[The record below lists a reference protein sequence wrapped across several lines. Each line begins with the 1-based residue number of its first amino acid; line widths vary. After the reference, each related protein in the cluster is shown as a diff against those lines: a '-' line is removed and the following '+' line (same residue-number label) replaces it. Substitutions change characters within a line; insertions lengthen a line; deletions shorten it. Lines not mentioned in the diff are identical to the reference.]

1 MDIPV
6 YLFAGFLDGGKTTFI
21 NGILQDGFASQD
33 RTLLICCEEGTEEY
47 DPKVLRNVTVVNV
60 EAEKDLTRDF
70 LKRCEKKH
78 RPKQVLIE
86 FNGMWSLQK
95 LYQDAL
101 PNNWVLYQIMTTI
114 EAATFDMYAKN
125 LGQLMMEKIT
135 NADMI
140 VFNRCDEALRASL
153 RQRNLRM
160 VNRRASIYL
169 ENTDGTSED
178 YADET
183 VCPFDLTQDVI
194 VVPDD
199 DFGVW
204 YVDVME
210 HPQRY
215 EGKTVRARTVVAHL
229 PQYPGEVVLGR
240 FAMTCC
246 ANDISFLG
254 VVARGEGFDRYENR
268 AWVDVTGVVRLEKH
282 RAYQGENGP
291 VLQVTALGPTAKPKQ
306 EVLTF

>member
-21 NGILQDGFASQD
+21 NGILRDGFASQD

-60 EAEKDLTRDF
+60 EEEKDLTRDF

-86 FNGMWSLQK
+86 FNGMWSLGRF
-95 LYQDAL
+95 YQGAL
-101 PNNWVLYQIMTTI
+101 PNNWVLYQIMTTV

-140 VFNRCDEALRASL
+140 VFNRCDETLRASL

-194 VVPDD
+194 DIPDD

-291 VLQVTALGPTAKPKQ
+291 VLQVTALGPTGKPKQ

>member
-47 DPKVLRNVTVVNV
+47 DPKALRNVTVVNV
-60 EAEKDLTRDF
+60 EEEGDLTRDF

-86 FNGMWSLQK
+86 FNGMWSLGRF
-95 LYQDAL
+95 YQDVL
-101 PNNWVLYQIMTTI
+101 PDNWVLYQIMTMV

-125 LGQLMMEKIT
+125 LGQMMMEKIT

-140 VFNRCDEALRASL
+140 VFNRCDEELRASL

-178 YADET
+178 YADDT
-183 VCPFDLTQDVI
+183 VCPFDLSQDVI
-194 VVPDD
+194 VIPDD

-215 EGKTVRARTVVAHL
+215 EGKAIRARTVVAHL
-229 PQYPGEVVLGR
+229 PQYPDEVILGR

-254 VVARGEGFDRYENR
+254 LVARGEGFDRYENR
-268 AWVDVTGVVRLEKH
+268 AWADVTGTVHLENHK
-282 RAYQGENGP
+282 AYQGEDGP
-291 VLQVTALGPTAKPKQ
+291 VLQVTALSPTGKPKQ

>member
-21 NGILQDGFASQD
+21 NGVLQDGFALQD
-33 RTLLICCEEGTEEY
+33 RTLLICCEEGTVEY
-47 DPKVLRNVTVVNV
+47 DPKALRNVTVVTV
-60 EAEKDLTRDF
+60 DEEEDLTRDF

-78 RPKQVLIE
+78 RPKQVLVE
-86 FNGMWSLQK
+86 FNGMWSMGRF
-95 LYQDAL
+95 YQDVL
-101 PNNWVLYQIMTTI
+101 PNNWVLYQIMTMV
-114 EAATFDMYAKN
+114 EASTFDMYAKN
-125 LGQLMMEKIT
+125 LGQMMMEKLT

-140 VFNRCDEALRASL
+140 VFNRCDEALRTAL

-169 ENTDGTSED
+169 ENTDGTGEN
-178 YADET
+178 YADDT

-194 VVPDD
+194 DIPDG

-210 HPQRY
+210 HPERY
-215 EGKTVRARTVVAHL
+215 EDKAIHARTVVCHL
-229 PQYPGEVVLGR
+229 PQYPGEVILGR

-246 ANDISFLG
+246 ENDITFLG
-254 VVARGEGFDRYENR
+254 LVARGGGFNAFESRD
-268 AWVDVTGVVRLEKH
+268 WVDVTGTVHLERHK
-282 RAYQGENGP
+282 AYQGDDGP
-291 VLQVTALGPTAKPKQ
+291 VLYVTALGPAEKPSQ

>member
-6 YLFAGFLDGGKTTFI
+6 YLFAGFLDGGKTSFI
-21 NGILQDGFASQD
+21 NGILRDGFAAED

-47 DPKVLRNVTVVNV
+47 DPKALRNVTVVNV
-60 EAEKDLTRDF
+60 DEEEDLTKDF

-78 RPKQVLIE
+78 RPKQVLVE
-86 FNGMWSLQK
+86 FNGMWSLGRF
-95 LYQDAL
+95 YQDAL
-101 PNNWVLYQIMTTI
+101 PDNWVLYQIMTMI

-125 LGQLMMEKIT
+125 LGQMMMEKIT

-140 VFNRCDEALRASL
+140 VFNRCDEELRTSL

-183 VCPFDLTQDVI
+183 VCPFDLNQEVI
-194 VVPDD
+194 VIPDD

-229 PQYPGEVVLGR
+229 PQYPGEVILGR

-246 ANDISFLG
+246 ENDITFLG
-254 VVARGEGFDRYENR
+254 LVARGVGFDGYKNR
-268 AWVDVTGVVRLEKH
+268 DWVDVTGVVHLEKH
-282 RAYQGENGP
+282 KAYQGEDGP
-291 VLQVTALGPTAKPKQ
+291 VLLVTAMGPTGKPKQ